1 MKKIRVVN
9 LTKIFGP
16 HPERAMTLLSQGKSK
31 EEIFNKIGHA
41 VALANVSFSMHA
53 DEILVVMGLSGS
65 GKSTLIRCIN
75 RLVEPTQGKVFIDGE
90 DISCLEHHA
99 LLELRRKK
107 FGMVFQHFALFP
119 HRNVLHNVEYGLEI
133 QHKDKIFRRD
143 KACQSLKLVGLEG
156 WEEAMPH
163 QLSGGMQQRVG
174 LARALAVETDI
185 LLMDEAFSALDPLIR
200 GEMQN
205 ELLSLQE
212 RIMKK
217 TILFITHD
225 LDEALLLGNRVI
237 LMKDGQVIQIGTPE
251 EILTV
256 PANDYVKRFVEKVD
270 KSKVL
275 TAKSVLIPVDVVAY
289 SDDTPQTVFDN
300 MQKNWNIGKGLSC
313 IFVVQRDNTLQGI
326 VRKESVEAAVHRGD
340 KTIASI
346 IDSEVPTVTAAEP
359 LSTLISILAKWYWQV
374 PVIDKA
380 QKLQGVVL
388 NTAVFAALAK

>member
-1 MKKIRVVN
+1 
-9 LTKIFGP
+9 
-16 HPERAMTLLSQGKSK
+16 
-31 EEIFNKIGHA
+31 
-41 VALANVSFSMHA
+41 
-53 DEILVVMGLSGS
+53 
-65 GKSTLIRCIN
+65 
-75 RLVEPTQGKVFIDGE
+75 
-90 DISCLEHHA
+90 
-99 LLELRRKK
+99 
-107 FGMVFQHFALFP
+107 
-119 HRNVLHNVEYGLEI
+119 
-133 QHKDKIFRRD
+133 
-143 KACQSLKLVGLEG
+143 VGLEG

-205 ELLSLQE
+205 ELISLQE
-212 RIMKK
+212 RMMKK